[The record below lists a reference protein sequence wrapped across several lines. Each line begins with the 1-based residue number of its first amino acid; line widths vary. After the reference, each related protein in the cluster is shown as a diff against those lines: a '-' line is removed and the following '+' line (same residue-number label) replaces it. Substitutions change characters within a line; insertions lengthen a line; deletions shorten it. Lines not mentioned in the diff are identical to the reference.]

1 MQPTRERSA
10 SSSLVGPTLGARGR
24 QVQAVDG
31 RGALDGDVDYTRPL
45 LLGYVLKHLL
55 MTDGELADTKSQLE
69 DFARIEGF
77 AMGRIYT
84 EKTDT
89 TPAAFEALIAA
100 VNRYEVTTVV
110 IPSRLHFA
118 ALAVTHDV
126 KDTFERATGAR
137 VVIASNIP

>member
-1 MQPTRERSA
+1 MNE
-10 SSSLVGPTLGARGR
+10 
-24 QVQAVDG
+24 
-31 RGALDGDVDYTRPL
+31 VDYTRPI

-55 MTDGELADTKSQLE
+55 MTDGELADIKDELE
-69 DFARIEGF
+69 QFAKVEGF
-77 AMGRIYT
+77 AMGTVYIEET
-84 EKTDT
+84 ET

-126 KDTFERATGAR
+126 KDMFERATGAG
-137 VVIASNIP
+137 VVIARPSP

>member
-1 MQPTRERSA
+1 MQTSREGTA
-10 SSSLVGPTLGARGR
+10 SSAPVGGALGALGS
-24 QVQAVDG
+24 QVPAVAR
-31 RGALDGDVDYTRPL
+31 RGALSDVDYTRPL

-55 MTDGELADTKSQLE
+55 MTDGELADIKDQLE
-69 DFARIEGF
+69 QFAEIEGF
-77 AMGRIYT
+77 AMGTIYT
-84 EKTDT
+84 EETET

-118 ALAVTHDV
+118 ALAITHDV

-137 VVIASNIP
+137 VVIANSTP

>member
-1 MQPTRERSA
+1 MLTSREGTTS
-10 SSSLVGPTLGARGR
+10 GE
-24 QVQAVDG
+24 
-31 RGALDGDVDYTRPL
+31 VDYTRPL

-55 MTDGELADTKSQLE
+55 MTDGELADLKVQLE
-69 DFARIEGF
+69 QFATVEGF
-77 AMGRIYT
+77 AMGTIYVEET
-84 EKTDT
+84 ET

-137 VVIASNIP
+137 VVIATPSP